1 MRHFILLSAIA
12 VFTIIAIPS
21 CTCIKKCMDSK
32 VTVNDINKPLE
43 VNIITKDKDSSLKKI
58 KVEPPWVVLQFGTDQ
73 QVKWI
78 IDDSKVKF
86 TIKFKGRNPF
96 ENKNINNVH
105 NKSGKVK
112 IDPGEVENF
121 YYYSVDIDRLGAIDP
136 GIIIWKKN

>member
-21 CTCIKKCMDSK
+21 CTCIKKCMDS
-32 VTVNDINKPLE
+32 NANSNNINEFQE
-43 VNIITKDKDSSLKKI
+43 VNIITKDKNSSLKKI
-58 KVEPPWVVLQFGTDQ
+58 KVEPPWVVLQFGTNQ

-86 TIKFKGRNPF
+86 TIKFRNHNPF
-96 ENKNINNVH
+96 ENTNINNGH